1 MAEKWVLGS
10 VWVELYFAPPD
21 VSQVIQNWVIQG
33 FDLLRQV
40 EALNHGYGLLPYQRV
55 VFKVLSGKYEY
66 GICQIYREELFHLL
80 PWVRWQ
86 FHRHHPLLL
95 QCLHTSLKVYQP

>member
-1 MAEKWVLGS
+1 
-10 VWVELYFAPPD
+10 
-21 VSQVIQNWVIQG
+21 
-33 FDLLRQV
+33 
-40 EALNHGYGLLPYQRV
+40 
-55 VFKVLSGKYEY
+55 
-66 GICQIYREELFHLL
+66 LL